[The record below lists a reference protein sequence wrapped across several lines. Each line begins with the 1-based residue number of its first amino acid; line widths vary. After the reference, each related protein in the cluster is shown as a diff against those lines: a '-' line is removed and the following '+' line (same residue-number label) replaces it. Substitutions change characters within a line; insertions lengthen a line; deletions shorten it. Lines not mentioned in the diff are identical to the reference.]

1 MLAKLDSYVEKM
13 ELDNSLTLYLKISSK
28 WIKDL
33 NVSPETIK
41 LLKERKNILCHL
53 LFSHEVMSDSLQ
65 SHERQHTRFPCPSL
79 SPEFAQTHVH

>member
-13 ELDNSLTLYLKISSK
+13 ELDNSLTLYPKISSK
-28 WIKDL
+28 WVKDL

-41 LLKERKNILCHL
+41 LLKEKKKNILCHL

-79 SPEFAQTHVH
+79 SP